1 VLLVWWEEVVRG
13 GLGKVAKRRMRALV
27 VSASCRHEIEH
38 ADLVVVRNATVV
50 SKTILAVFKGS
61 W

>member
-1 VLLVWWEEVVRG
+1 VRG